1 MSHEIPNMDELSS
14 IYTFIFEFI
23 NQKVSSEDD
32 LRYILNRKVIKNA
45 VLSDM
50 FGLLTKK
57 ELGVYFN
64 ELTETKINEI
74 WHKLI
79 DAGIINDSGR
89 FLPTKSKNFDDMFE
103 NKSPIFK
110 QRLIFII
117 EQNNK
122 RSKQIYVP
130 QHLISF
136 VLLHLEKWIENALR
150 ALMMKNE
157 KEYIVDVDH
166 SGSGPDIHP
175 GIIIQDLDTGTDQF
189 NCMFDKKL
197 F

>member
-14 IYTFIFEFI
+14 IYTFIWEFI
-23 NQKVSSEDD
+23 NQKVNSEDD
-32 LRYILNRKVIKNA
+32 LRYILDRKVIKNE

-50 FGLLTKK
+50 FGSLTKQ
-57 ELGVYFN
+57 ELSVYFN
-64 ELTETKINEI
+64 ELSKTKINEI

-89 FLPTKSKNFDDMFE
+89 FLPTKPRNFDDMFE
-103 NKSPIFK
+103 IKSPISVN
-110 QRLIFII
+110 RLMFII

-150 ALMMKNE
+150 AISMKDD

-166 SGSGPDIHP
+166 SSSGYDINP
-175 GIIIQDLDTGTDQF
+175 VIIIQDLDTGTDQF
-189 NCMFDKKL
+189 NCMFD
-197 F
+197 